1 MAVPVGLD
9 RRDPDQET
17 IYQQYIAAVRYA
29 RQHGTAIAASAGNES
44 RRIGAGGLVL
54 THGTLTS
61 PGTPVDDQFGNYE
74 TPGGV
79 PGVVDVSSTGNVV
92 NASSPACP
100 PGSTGSADDV
110 NATCK
115 PITDAHQAPGVGRKN
130 QLAYYSNYGPRI
142 DLAAP
147 GGARKFNLPLWDRGG
162 TPGFPYTNADL
173 TNVWEDFS
181 TTSNWAVEIPCFTFS
196 AAAGFHENNCYS
208 TIQGTSMAAP
218 HVTAALA
225 LLASAHPGARKH
237 VGTLVSMLKAKA
249 VDPGHNLT
257 QVVSPTDTSP
267 GDLNGVACPTG
278 FCHLG
283 GPAVSDRDAYGAG
296 LVNVANP

>member
-1 MAVPVGLD
+1 
-9 RRDPDQET
+9 
-17 IYQQYIAAVRYA
+17 
-29 RQHGTAIAASAGNES
+29 
-44 RRIGAGGLVL
+44 
-54 THGTLTS
+54 
-61 PGTPVDDQFGNYE
+61 
-74 TPGGV
+74 
-79 PGVVDVSSTGNVV
+79 
-92 NASSPACP
+92 
-100 PGSTGSADDV
+100 
-110 NATCK
+110 
-115 PITDAHQAPGVGRKN
+115 
-130 QLAYYSNYGPRI
+130 
-142 DLAAP
+142 
-147 GGARKFNLPLWDRGG
+147 
-162 TPGFPYTNADL
+162 TPGFPYTSADQ